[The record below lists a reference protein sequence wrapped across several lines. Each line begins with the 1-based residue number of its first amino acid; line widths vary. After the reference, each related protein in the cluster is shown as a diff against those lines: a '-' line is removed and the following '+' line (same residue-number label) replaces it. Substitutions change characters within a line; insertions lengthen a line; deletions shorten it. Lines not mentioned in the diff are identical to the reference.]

1 MGADP
6 ALAMAAI
13 MENQVEEMRKMLN
26 KFKVCSGTTA
36 ESAGLP
42 GHADVLIFGPSG
54 SGKSSLIRTFYMAL
68 HKTQQV
74 PPDFAERIIV
84 KDTAMNEGTLK
95 YVSAVI
101 KPAKLD
107 HRGNILSSSIMC
119 QDTRGQIWMDERE
132 QKQLSVIM
140 DGQVKDDCMVQQ
152 RNYRYARLLW
162 EFWKRDS
169 ELFPPEILA
178 NGKSLNNQPHAVL
191 FVFDGSV
198 EEIPDGEEETH
209 FYREIIQMCR
219 SKGYANPQV
228 VLTRID
234 RVEEGIAKSS
244 GKVSMADREL
254 MLRQVLDRKIE
265 DVCMRLDVPRT
276 AVHFI
281 ENYHSGV
288 LDLEQEVRNISV
300 DFHALK
306 ILSQCCSHADAFIAQ
321 ALQDLRQPACAVQ

>member
-1 MGADP
+1 M
-6 ALAMAAI
+6 AMAAI

-26 KFKVCSGTTA
+26 KFKVCSGTGNA
-36 ESAGLP
+36 EHAGTLP
-42 GHADVLIFGPSG
+42 GHADILIFGPSG

-119 QDTRGQIWMDERE
+119 HDTRGQIWMDERE

-140 DGQVKDDCMVQQ
+140 DGHVKDDSMVQQ
-152 RNYRYARLLW
+152 RNYRYARMLW

-178 NGKSLNNQPHAVL
+178 NAKGLHNQPHAVL

-198 EEIPDGEEETH
+198 EEIPDGEEETR

-219 SKGYANPQV
+219 AKGYANPQV

-244 GKVSMADREL
+244 GKASMADREL

-265 DVCMRLDVPRT
+265 DVCVRLDVPRT

-288 LDLEQEVRNISV
+288 LNLEQEVRNISV

-321 ALQDLRQPACAVQ
+321 ALQDLRQPACILQ

>member
-1 MGADP
+1 
-6 ALAMAAI
+6 
-13 MENQVEEMRKMLN
+13 
-26 KFKVCSGTTA
+26 
-36 ESAGLP
+36 
-42 GHADVLIFGPSG
+42 
-54 SGKSSLIRTFYMAL
+54 
-68 HKTQQV
+68 
-74 PPDFAERIIV
+74 
-84 KDTAMNEGTLK
+84 
-95 YVSAVI
+95 
-101 KPAKLD
+101 
-107 HRGNILSSSIMC
+107 
-119 QDTRGQIWMDERE
+119 
-132 QKQLSVIM
+132 
-140 DGQVKDDCMVQQ
+140 
-152 RNYRYARLLW
+152 
-162 EFWKRDS
+162 
-169 ELFPPEILA
+169 
-178 NGKSLNNQPHAVL
+178 
-191 FVFDGSV
+191 
-198 EEIPDGEEETH
+198 
-209 FYREIIQMCR
+209 MCR